1 MWVEMAREVG
11 RWQRQK
17 RNVIGSLKSV
27 AKDWDVVWDL
37 VKEKDP

>member
-11 RWQRQK
+11 EWQRQ